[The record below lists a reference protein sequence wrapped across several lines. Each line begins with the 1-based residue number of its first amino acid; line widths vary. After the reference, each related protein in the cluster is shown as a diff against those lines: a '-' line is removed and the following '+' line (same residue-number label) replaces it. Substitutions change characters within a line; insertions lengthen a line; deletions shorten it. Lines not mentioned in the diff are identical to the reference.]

1 MFNLEIDQN
10 FTEEFISGLFVA
22 SVVVHVAVSDHK
34 GLR

>member
-1 MFNLEIDQN
+1 MFNLEMDQN
-10 FTEEFISGLFVA
+10 FTEEFIAGFVA

>member
-10 FTEEFISGLFVA
+10 FSEEFTPGLLHRLL
-22 SVVVHVAVSDHK
+22 SHVAVSDHK